1 MKSIKL
7 LDTLE
12 ENKIIE
18 LGRGKVISKI
28 EMNNNKGCFP
38 VYSSAA
44 TGNGKFGEY
53 GKYMF
58 DDERITWSI
67 DGGGKFFYREKHKY
81 SVTNVCGW
89 IKINNPAMLNTKYV
103 YYNLLNQWKYL
114 SFDYVS
120 KAPPS
125 KIKKVYSI
133 NIINLDKQK
142 KIVNDLDRVQQKIDI
157 NNDILS
163 NINELIKSQFVELF
177 NDRFKGEL
185 IKLGDIAE
193 FVIGLTYKPQNISK
207 EGTIVLRSGNIQN
220 NDLYLE
226 DDIVKVSNI
235 NIPEHKFVKKNDIL
249 MCARNGSARLVG
261 KSCLI
266 NELNEKMS
274 FGAFMTIIRSKF
286 PYFLQG
292 FFLSEYF
299 KSQLTG
305 VATTTVNQITSGML
319 SNYKIIIPTDNDER
333 VFSNFYKQCD
343 KLKFIV
349 QQRIDLL
356 NELLNTKMHEY
367 FDEE

>member
-1 MKSIKL
+1 MNFMFIK
-7 LDTLE
+7 T
-12 ENKIIE
+12 
-18 LGRGKVISKI
+18 
-28 EMNNNKGCFP
+28 
-38 VYSSAA
+38 
-44 TGNGKFGEY
+44 KFY
-53 GKYMF
+53 KN
-58 DDERITWSI
+58 RT
-67 DGGGKFFYREKHKY
+67 
-81 SVTNVCGW
+81 
-89 IKINNPAMLNTKYV
+89 
-103 YYNLLNQWKYL
+103 
-114 SFDYVS
+114 
-120 KAPPS
+120 
-125 KIKKVYSI
+125 
-133 NIINLDKQK
+133 
-142 KIVNDLDRVQQKIDI
+142 
-157 NNDILS
+157 
-163 NINELIKSQFVELF
+163 IKSQFVELF

-333 VFSNFYKQCD
+333 VFSNFYKKCD
-343 KLKFIV
+343 KLKFIYHW
-349 QQRIDLL
+349 R
-356 NELLNTKMHEY
+356 Y
-367 FDEE
+367 FL